1 MLGAIFGD
9 VVGSTYEWQP
19 TKKTDFDLFVPE
31 CRYTD
36 DTVLTVAVAECILDK
51 RPWDETLAR
60 YAKRYPDVGYGGRFM
75 EWIEMEDKKPY
86 DSFGNGSAM
95 RVSPVAWAYDSLEQT
110 LSVARETALPTH
122 SHPEGIK
129 GAQAVAAAIFL
140 ARTGASKR
148 VIGKY
153 IEGHFNYML
162 SSPLERIRKDY
173 EFDVSC
179 QGSVPE
185 ALVAFMESDSVED
198 AVRKAVSLGGDADT
212 QACIAGA
219 VAEAFFGGIPSSIV
233 DEIRSRIP
241 KEFWAVILRFR
252 ETYVL
257 PKLHERNLLK
267 NFEK

>member
-9 VVGSTYEWQP
+9 IVGSTYEWQP
-19 TKKTDFDLFVPE
+19 TKKTDFNLFVPE

-36 DTVLTVAVAECILDK
+36 DTVLTVAVAECILDDH
-51 RPWDETLAR
+51 PWDETLAR
-60 YAKRYPDVGYGGRFM
+60 YAKQNPDVGYGGRFT
-75 EWIEMEDKKPY
+75 EWVEAENKEPC

-95 RVSPVAWAYDSLEQT
+95 RVSPVAWAYDSLEKT

-122 SHPEGIK
+122 GHPEGIK

-140 ARTGASKR
+140 ARTGASKP
-148 VIGKY
+148 VIKKY

-162 SSPLERIRKDY
+162 STPLERVRMDY

-185 ALVAFMESDSVED
+185 ALIAFMESDSVED

-219 VAEAFFGGIPSSIV
+219 VAEAFFGEIPDVIV
-233 DEIRSRIP
+233 SEICSRLP
-241 KEFWAVILRFR
+241 KEFLNVILRFR

-257 PKLHERNLLK
+257 PKQESRSKGL
-267 NFEK
+267 